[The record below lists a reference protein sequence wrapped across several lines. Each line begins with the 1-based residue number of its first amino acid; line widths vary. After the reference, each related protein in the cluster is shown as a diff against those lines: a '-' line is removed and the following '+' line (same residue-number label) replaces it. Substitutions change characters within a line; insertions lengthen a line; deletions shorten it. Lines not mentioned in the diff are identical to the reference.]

1 MSGPAWPGYAPW
13 AGTVAA
19 AREEFDR
26 TARSFGLIPGLIPPV
41 DREDVAL
48 LYCFCRHLD
57 DAVDDAASPAAARA
71 ALDAVEAESEGRAE
85 PRPLIAAF
93 RAGAA
98 RNGLPLGCIRHLLD
112 GMRSDLGLVRIP
124 DDDALIRYCYQVSAA
139 VGQMLAPLLGIRHP
153 EALTRA
159 VDLGIG
165 LQVSNILLG
174 VRADAARGRVYLPA
188 TRLARAG
195 LTAADVLGG
204 ASHERLQPALLGLA
218 RLGQAYYASAE
229 LAAWRTPLRYRHG
242 ILLLGRVY
250 GGMGR
255 AAASRADAPVT
266 PDRLGLGVRL
276 WRLIELAGLALNPRI
291 LGLRPEPPH
300 DPALHAA
307 IAGWPGTNP
316 AARR

>member
-1 MSGPAWPGYAPW
+1 MNGPAWPGYARW
-13 AGTVAA
+13 ADTVAA

-26 TARSFGLIPGLIPPV
+26 TARAFGLIPGLIPPV

-57 DAVDDAASPAAARA
+57 DAVDEAPSPGAARA
-71 ALDAVEAESEGRAE
+71 ALDAIEAECDGRAE

-98 RNGLPLGCIRHLLD
+98 RSGLPLGCTRYLLD

-124 DDDALIRYCYQVSAA
+124 DDTAFLRYCYQVSAA
-139 VGQMLAPLLGIRHP
+139 VGQMLAPLLGIRDP
-153 EALTRA
+153 VALTRA

-174 VRADAARGRVYLPA
+174 VRADAARDRVYLPA
-188 TRLARAG
+188 ARLARHG
-195 LTAADVLGG
+195 LTPDDVLAGVPHG
-204 ASHERLQPALLGLA
+204 RLRPMLMDLA
-218 RLGQAYYASAE
+218 RLGEAYYASAE

-255 AAASRADAPVT
+255 AAARRADAPST
-266 PDRLGLGVRL
+266 PDRVGVGMRV
-276 WRLIELAGLALNPRI
+276 WRLIELAAIAIDPRI
-291 LGLRPEPPH
+291 LGLTEEPPH
-300 DPALHAA
+300 DPRLHTA
-307 IAGWPGTNP
+307 IAGWPGANP
-316 AARR
+316 AAGR

>member
-1 MSGPAWPGYAPW
+1 MTGPAWPGYAPW

-26 TARSFGLIPGLIPPV
+26 TARAFGLIPGLIPPV

-57 DAVDDAASPAAARA
+57 DAVDEAPSPAAARA
-71 ALDAVEAESEGRAE
+71 ALDAVEAECEGRAD

-98 RNGLPLGCIRHLLD
+98 RSGLPLGCVRHLLD

-124 DDDALIRYCYQVSAA
+124 DDAALIRYCYQVSAA
-139 VGQMLAPLLGIRHP
+139 VGQMLAPLLRIQDP
-153 EALTRA
+153 VALTRA

-174 VRADAARGRVYLPA
+174 VRADAARDRVYLPA
-188 TRLARAG
+188 TRLARCG
-195 LTAADVLGG
+195 LTAADVLRGV
-204 ASHERLQPALLGLA
+204 AHERLRPVLVDLA
-218 RLGQAYYASAE
+218 RLGETYYASAE

-255 AAASRADAPVT
+255 AAARRANAPAT
-266 PDRLGLGVRL
+266 PDKVGVGMRL
-276 WRLIELAGLALNPRI
+276 WRLIELAALALDPRV
-291 LGLRPEPPH
+291 LGLREEPPH

-316 AARR
+316 AAGR

>member
-1 MSGPAWPGYAPW
+1 MNGPAWPGYARW
-13 AGTVAA
+13 ADTVAA

-26 TARSFGLIPGLIPPV
+26 TARAFGLIPGLIPPV

-57 DAVDDAASPAAARA
+57 DAVDEAPSPGAARA
-71 ALDAVEAESEGRAE
+71 ALDAIEAESVGRAE

-98 RNGLPLGCIRHLLD
+98 RSGLPLGCTRYLLD

-124 DDDALIRYCYQVSAA
+124 DDTAFLRYCYQVSAA
-139 VGQMLAPLLGIRHP
+139 VGQMLAPLLGIRDP
-153 EALTRA
+153 VALTRA

-174 VRADAARGRVYLPA
+174 VRADAARDRVYLPA
-188 TRLARAG
+188 TRLARHG
-195 LTAADVLGG
+195 LTPDDVLAGIN
-204 ASHERLQPALLGLA
+204 HDRLRPMLLDLA
-218 RLGQAYYASAE
+218 RLGEAYYASAE

-255 AAASRADAPVT
+255 AAARRADAPST
-266 PDRLGLGVRL
+266 PDRVGAGMRV
-276 WRLIELAGLALNPRI
+276 WRLIELAAIALDPRI
-291 LGLRPEPPH
+291 LGLTEEPPH
-300 DPALHAA
+300 DPALHTA
-307 IAGWPGTNP
+307 IAGWPGANP
-316 AARR
+316 AAGR

>member
-1 MSGPAWPGYAPW
+1 MTGPAWPGYAPW
-13 AGTVAA
+13 ADTVAA

-26 TARSFGLIPGLIPPV
+26 TARAFGLIPGLIPPV

-57 DAVDDAASPAAARA
+57 DAVDEAPSPGAARA
-71 ALDAVEAESEGRAE
+71 ALDAIEAECDGRAE

-98 RNGLPLGCIRHLLD
+98 RSGLPLGCTRYLLD

-124 DDDALIRYCYQVSAA
+124 DDTAFLRYCYQVSAA
-139 VGQMLAPLLGIRHP
+139 VGQMLAPLLGIRDP
-153 EALTRA
+153 VALTRA

-174 VRADAARGRVYLPA
+174 VRADAARDRVYLPA
-188 TRLARAG
+188 TRLARHG
-195 LTAADVLGG
+195 LTPDDVLAGIN
-204 ASHERLQPALLGLA
+204 HDRLRPMLLDLA
-218 RLGQAYYASAE
+218 RLGEAYYASAE

-250 GGMGR
+250 SGMGR
-255 AAASRADAPVT
+255 AAARRADAPST
-266 PDRLGLGVRL
+266 PDRVGAGMRV
-276 WRLIELAGLALNPRI
+276 WRLIELAAIALDPRI
-291 LGLRPEPPH
+291 LGLTEEPPH
-300 DPALHAA
+300 DPALHTA
-307 IAGWPGTNP
+307 IAGWPGANP
-316 AARR
+316 AAGR

>member
-1 MSGPAWPGYAPW
+1 MNGPAWPGYARW
-13 AGTVAA
+13 ADTVAA

-26 TARSFGLIPGLIPPV
+26 TARAFGLIPGLIPPV

-57 DAVDDAASPAAARA
+57 DAVDEAPSPDAARA
-71 ALDAVEAESEGRAE
+71 ALDAIEAESVGRAE

-98 RNGLPLGCIRHLLD
+98 RSGLPLGCTRYLLD

-124 DDDALIRYCYQVSAA
+124 DDTAFLRYCYQVSAA
-139 VGQMLAPLLGIRHP
+139 VGQMLAPLLGIRDP
-153 EALTRA
+153 VALTRA

-174 VRADAARGRVYLPA
+174 VRADAARDRVYLPA
-188 TRLARAG
+188 TRLARHG
-195 LTAADVLGG
+195 LTPDDVLAGIN
-204 ASHERLQPALLGLA
+204 HDRLRPMLLDLA
-218 RLGQAYYASAE
+218 RLGEAYYASAE

-250 GGMGR
+250 SGMGR
-255 AAASRADAPVT
+255 AAARRADAPST
-266 PDRLGLGVRL
+266 PDRVGAGMRV
-276 WRLIELAGLALNPRI
+276 WRLIELAAIALDPRI
-291 LGLRPEPPH
+291 LGLTEEPPH
-300 DPALHAA
+300 DPALHTA
-307 IAGWPGTNP
+307 IAGWPGANP
-316 AARR
+316 AAGR